1 MDQANRYFTHTIVGE
16 PRKVVLGVLSRGA
29 DSPAFGFPDM
39 SLSPSES
46 APWNRFIP
54 SFVLGQKVL
63 RNAPPKPSRFTGRL
77 ANVVVGLT
85 LVVGV
90 AALLAIASGQ
100 GEHQDAAE
108 TTQRRVEADT
118 AVTPPPT
125 PLAHSTPAVDSIAI
139 ADTIFEADEEVDSS
153 GTDERTE
160 DVVPA
165 LPFGSA
171 EQREVVPAKVEVA
184 PPPKAVVPQMPISPL
199 PASVEKRPVPPVP
212 KAPPAPMPSE
222 PKALSPAPPKQQKQD
237 QEPPPPAVIV
247 DMSKV
252 PQKVTDSPTVPVE
265 QREPVSTGQRRL
277 VGPVQES
284 SPQAATTA
292 SQGNAPLPT
301 VVDIGPDGTYVLITN
316 PTTRLPQ
323 RFTTGQKIFTG
334 ETIQKI
340 DVKSGSVQ
348 LDTRTIKMQ

>member
-212 KAPPAPMPSE
+212 KAPPAP
-222 PKALSPAPPKQQKQD
+222 KAH
-237 QEPPPPAVIV
+237 
-247 DMSKV
+247 
-252 PQKVTDSPTVPVE
+252 
-265 QREPVSTGQRRL
+265 
-277 VGPVQES
+277 
-284 SPQAATTA
+284 AAA
-292 SQGNAPLPT
+292 RAWAWR
-301 VVDIGPDGTYVLITN
+301 V
-316 PTTRLPQ
+316 
-323 RFTTGQKIFTG
+323 
-334 ETIQKI
+334 
-340 DVKSGSVQ
+340 
-348 LDTRTIKMQ
+348 